1 VANIKKKLGD
11 LLIESKIINFA
22 QLQEALRVQRQTGDR
37 LGKVLVNLGYVSEQ
51 DIANVLE
58 VQLGIGQI
66 KLGNMLL
73 LPDTIK
79 LVPENLIR
87 QHRIVP
93 IKKEGNKITVAMVDP
108 LNVVVLDD
116 LQIATGCQIEP
127 VLATEK
133 EIDAAIQKL
142 FGFQDLIN
150 QAIREFEV
158 MPSAN
163 VPTFDLDELPDDLTE
178 EAPTV
183 RIVNSLIHQ
192 AVRERASDIHF
203 DPQAEEV
210 RVRYRIDGVLKDMM
224 ILPRQ
229 SLASIISRIKIM
241 GEMDIAEKRIPL
253 DGRIQVRID
262 KKNIDLR
269 VSTIPTIF
277 GEKVV
282 IRILDKNAVVLKL
295 DQLGFT
301 PDILESYRR
310 MIKRSYGMILIT
322 GPTGSGKT
330 TTLYSTLN
338 EIVSPEKNIITIE
351 DPVEYVIDR
360 INQIRVNQKAGLT
373 FAVGLRAI
381 LRQDP
386 DIVMVGEIR
395 DSETASIAVRAA
407 TTGHMVFST
416 LHTNDA
422 AGAMPRLVDMGVE
435 PFLVASSVIAVVAQ
449 RLVRVICPLC
459 KKPYSL
465 PDNTPERRF
474 LNIPD
479 GVPVT
484 LYRGTGCHQC
494 GQTGYRG
501 RISIQEMLPVTQE
514 QRKLI
519 LTRAP
524 ANEIRHSAIE
534 QGMVT
539 ITQDGIQKAL
549 LGITTIDEVMRVAT
563 TEEL

>member
-1 VANIKKKLGD
+1 
-11 LLIESKIINFA
+11 
-22 QLQEALRVQRQTGDR
+22 
-37 LGKVLVNLGYVSEQ
+37 
-51 DIANVLE
+51 
-58 VQLGIGQI
+58 
-66 KLGNMLL
+66 
-73 LPDTIK
+73 
-79 LVPENLIR
+79 
-87 QHRIVP
+87 
-93 IKKEGNKITVAMVDP
+93 
-108 LNVVVLDD
+108 
-116 LQIATGCQIEP
+116 
-127 VLATEK
+127 
-133 EIDAAIQKL
+133 
-142 FGFQDLIN
+142 
-150 QAIREFEV
+150 
-158 MPSAN
+158 
-163 VPTFDLDELPDDLTE
+163 
-178 EAPTV
+178 
-183 RIVNSLIHQ
+183 
-192 AVRERASDIHF
+192 
-203 DPQAEEV
+203 
-210 RVRYRIDGVLKDMM
+210 
-224 ILPRQ
+224 
-229 SLASIISRIKIM
+229 
-241 GEMDIAEKRIPL
+241 L

-310 MIKRSYGMILIT
+310 MIKRAYGMILIT

-422 AGAMPRLVDMGVE
+422 AGALPRLVDMGVE